1 MEMDPESTQRK
12 LVDFDEEKR
21 RQRGQHGNG
30 GGNTVAERLAR
41 LETRIQYPATE
52 AYIEKRVNSLLLARE
67 TLKQRLEHLAFLLS
81 SPNAPQI

>member
-12 LVDFDEEKR
+12 LVDFNEEKR

-41 LETRIQYPATE
+41 LETRIQYLATE
-52 AYIEKRVNSLLLARE
+52 AYIEKRVNSLLLTFIGVTVGVVGIA
-67 TLKQRLEHLAFLLS
+67 TTIIIAWLDK
-81 SPNAPQI
+81 